1 MKTKRLTSTGNSLA
15 LVIDRPILEATRI
28 GPDTPLE
35 VSTDGDVII
44 VTPVRDAER
53 TRKLRQ
59 GVERMNERY
68 ASVFRRLA
76 E

>member
-1 MKTKRLTSTGNSLA
+1 LIL
-15 LVIDRPILEATRI
+15 DCPILEATQI
-28 GPDTPLE
+28 GPETSLE
-35 VSTDGDVII
+35 VSTNGDVIVI
-44 VTPVRDAER
+44 RPVGDTER

-68 ASVFRRLA
+68 ALAFRRLA